1 MSCTEKLPFL
11 LKSLRLSAISNQW
24 KDRAA
29 LAEKHHMSY
38 GAFLADLMSLEF
50 TLREQRRLERAYK
63 NAKLPLGKTLANFDF
78 ATTTSVNAANIS
90 RMAQDRQWVDDAE
103 NLVLLGP
110 SGVGKTHM
118 AAAIGYGLLEL
129 GVKVFFSPTTLLVQT
144 LQQAK
149 ADLKLKSFLD
159 KLAQYQLIILDDLG
173 YVKKSEQETSVLFEL
188 IAHRYESGSLLIT
201 ANQPFSDW
209 DALFPD
215 KVMAVAAVDRI
226 VHHATI
232 IKVEGESY
240 RANCAKE
247 RNRLNKNGGATN
259 KALR

>member
-1 MSCTEKLPFL
+1 MSCTESLPFL
-11 LKSLRLSAISNQW
+11 LKSLRLSAVSSQW
-24 KDRAA
+24 QERANW
-29 LAEKHHMSY
+29 AEKNHLSY
-38 GAFLADLMSLEF
+38 GDFLADVMDLEF
-50 TLREQRRLERAYK
+50 TLREQRKLERAYK

-78 ATTTSVNAANIS
+78 ATTSSVNAANIS

-118 AAAIGYGLLEL
+118 ASAIGYGLLEL
-129 GVKVFFSPTTLLVQT
+129 GIKVFFSSTTLLVQT

-149 ADLKLKSFLD
+149 AELKLKAVLD

-201 ANQPFSDW
+201 ANQPFADW
-209 DALFPD
+209 EALFPD

-232 IKVEGESY
+232 IKVDGPSY
-240 RANCAKE
+240 RANCAKK
-247 RNRLNKNGGATN
+247 RNMSNDEGETIN
-259 KALR
+259 KADR

>member
-1 MSCTEKLPFL
+1 MPCTETLPFL
-11 LKSLRLSAISNQW
+11 LKSLRLPAIANQW
-24 KDRAA
+24 QERAST
-29 LAEKHHMSY
+29 AEKNHISY
-38 GAFLADLMSLEF
+38 GDFLADVMDLEF
-50 TLREQRRLERAYK
+50 TLREQKKLERAYK
-63 NAKLPLGKTLANFDF
+63 NAKLPIGKTLAGFDF
-78 ATTTSVNAANIS
+78 DTTTSVNAANIT
-90 RMAQDRQWVDDAE
+90 RMAQDRQWVDDAQ
-103 NLVLLGP
+103 NLILLGP

-129 GVKVFFSPTTLLVQT
+129 GVKVFFSSTTLLVQM

-149 ADLKLKSFLD
+149 ADLKLKAALER
-159 KLAQYQLIILDDLG
+159 LAKYQLLILDDIG

-209 DALFPD
+209 EHLFPD
-215 KVMAVAAVDRI
+215 KIMAVAAVDRI

-240 RANCAKE
+240 RANYAKE
-247 RNRLNKNGGATN
+247 HNKENI
-259 KALR
+259 